1 MVIVVEVTR
10 LEIQIVDKFSRLTMN
25 TVLTGYPFIAGHIDC
40 EISNEAVSVNYCT
53 VMTERL
59 HLLIVGEPHGGEE
72 V

>member
-1 MVIVVEVTR
+1 
-10 LEIQIVDKFSRLTMN
+10 MN